1 MDIENRIRTR
11 AYFKWLERPAKGPPS
26 ELDDWLAAE
35 REELALD
42 LIDAATEAVLPDPS
56 FTQDDAW
63 YGSDRIA
70 NLFGLL
76 KRRVRKRRTRS
87 YMLSLIDDYQDYLT
101 SSAAVSDV
109 EANRQASNALR
120 IYRIVASLKVLVGD
134 SFARTATHTL
144 RKELKDLFAE
154 DQTAFETAEFN
165 MYSAAAIQSQT
176 GLLVSFIDDG
186 DETAPD
192 LQVDDLAY
200 VECKDIQTTNRENIE
215 KALSDHLAKAHDQ
228 LAAAQRRRRLAGT
241 GVCIDVPWTT
251 LPLTPAEWSVIR
263 QALSGI
269 DAPQFVL
276 VSSSGINPSKEV
288 VGFPVA
294 VCLVWSESGAPLFEP
309 LLRRMTRHS
318 YRMRPDGFE
327 PISH

>member
-134 SFARTATHTL
+134 SFARTADLLPCFRTKL
-144 RKELKDLFAE
+144 SMISAKERG
-154 DQTAFETAEFN
+154 
-165 MYSAAAIQSQT
+165 T
-176 GLLVSFIDDG
+176 G
-186 DETAPD
+186 
-192 LQVDDLAY
+192 Y
-200 VECKDIQTTNRENIE
+200 VEEQ
-215 KALSDHLAKAHDQ
+215 AHGGADDRG
-228 LAAAQRRRRLAGT
+228 AEASGGRTEGGRR
-241 GVCIDVPWTT
+241 
-251 LPLTPAEWSVIR
+251 
-263 QALSGI
+263 
-269 DAPQFVL
+269 
-276 VSSSGINPSKEV
+276 
-288 VGFPVA
+288 
-294 VCLVWSESGAPLFEP
+294 GA
-309 LLRRMTRHS
+309 
-318 YRMRPDGFE
+318 
-327 PISH
+327 